1 MLLRRT
7 FPTALGFL
15 LALTVVGAAGAQ
27 PYVMHGEWFMNRGQL
42 VDIPINGG
50 PEPCFPNTLANG
62 GCAGFLRPAN
72 GGIPGQASSIAPVG
86 SGPAGFTIPAG
97 VFGQALGK
105 QSVAVALIPTVIQL
119 ATDFSL
125 MGPVA
130 AITPPATATQAAN
143 TRKFMASATLVQ
155 PARAGSNFSYCPGA
169 TTTNGPFGGCATP
182 VAAIHGGLA
191 GYNSRVVYNAGTA
204 KFGGTMAM
212 TIAAVPNAS
221 HVSIVFGP
229 LGSQVAHNPVAG
241 MGSQHPGRGYAI
253 TDTAYLPPGP
263 IFTTFGTGPPC
274 TGTILGQPAAI
285 PPGCGLITM
294 QGAQLMTTTGPGTMN
309 AYVPQDVNLN
319 IGFPWTTGTVTASR
333 KDVVQGAPQTT
344 TLTLMGTD
352 MRNAAGAGT
361 ITLVAGGMSHR
372 VTSNTNFIAIDAVT
386 LSFGEKTPSM
396 SPTGFAVAAVLM
408 VLAVGYA
415 FRRRL

>member
-1 MLLRRT
+1 
-7 FPTALGFL
+7 
-15 LALTVVGAAGAQ
+15 
-27 PYVMHGEWFMNRGQL
+27 
-42 VDIPINGG
+42 
-50 PEPCFPNTLANG
+50 
-62 GCAGFLRPAN
+62 
-72 GGIPGQASSIAPVG
+72 
-86 SGPAGFTIPAG
+86 
-97 VFGQALGK
+97 
-105 QSVAVALIPTVIQL
+105 VAVALIPTVIQL

-263 IFTTFGTGPPC
+263 IFTSFGTGPPC

-294 QGAQLMTTTGPGTMN
+294 QGAQL
-309 AYVPQDVNLN
+309 
-319 IGFPWTTGTVTASR
+319 
-333 KDVVQGAPQTT
+333 TT

-372 VTSNTNFIAIDAVT
+372 QTSNTNFIAIDAVT